1 MKRCII
7 SYYPSTNKIHNIYNS
22 VEDARKDVKMCNLFS
37 KGHEKLSIA
46 EAELTDEE
54 YREHCG
60 DQRISDEKTKSCVNC
75 EDGCEEWAGC
85 PCVYY
90 KAESEDKE

>member
-22 VEDARKDVKMCNLFS
+22 VEEARKDVKICNLFS
-37 KGHEKLSIA
+37 SGREKLVIA

-54 YREHCG
+54 Y
-60 DQRISDEKTKSCVNC
+60 
-75 EDGCEEWAGC
+75 
-85 PCVYY
+85 
-90 KAESEDKE
+90 AELVEVR

>member
-22 VEDARKDVKMCNLFS
+22 VENAREDVKMCNLFS
-37 KGHEKLSIA
+37 NGGEKLSIA

-54 YREHCG
+54 YREICG
-60 DQRISDEKTKSCVNC
+60 EV
-75 EDGCEEWAGC
+75 EE
-85 PCVYY
+85 
-90 KAESEDKE
+90 